1 MASSAGQKSREVSLR
16 WSAWTRSCPAG
27 VSPASTMSKQGEL
40 GEFFPLQ
47 PVQVAQGLLQ
57 PVAVPHGGD
66 HGKDGDRALLG
77 GGDQA
82 GENEAVEPQQQRRAQ

>member
-16 WSAWTRSCPAG
+16 WSAWTRSCP
-27 VSPASTMSKQGEL
+27 
-40 GEFFPLQ
+40 EFFPLQ

>member
-1 MASSAGQKSREVSLR
+1 MSL
-16 WSAWTRSCPAG
+16 
-27 VSPASTMSKQGEL
+27 QHHDNGEL

>member
-1 MASSAGQKSREVSLR
+1 MSRVNWESF
-16 WSAWTRSCPAG
+16 
-27 VSPASTMSKQGEL
+27 SPCSQ
-40 GEFFPLQ
+40 
-47 PVQVAQGLLQ
+47 QGLLQ